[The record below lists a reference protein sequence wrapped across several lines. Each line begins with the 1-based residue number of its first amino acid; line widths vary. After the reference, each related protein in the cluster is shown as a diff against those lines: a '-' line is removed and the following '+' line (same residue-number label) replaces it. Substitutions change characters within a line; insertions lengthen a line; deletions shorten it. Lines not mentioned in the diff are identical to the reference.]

1 MIKRKMNDKEYQY
14 DLKAVFIPSETHTEI
29 KKMSATESMSMGQVI
44 GTLLKNYKK
53 QS

>member
-29 KKMSATESMSMGQVI
+29 KKMSATESMTMGEVI
-44 GTLLKNYKK
+44 GTLLKEYKK
-53 QS
+53 K